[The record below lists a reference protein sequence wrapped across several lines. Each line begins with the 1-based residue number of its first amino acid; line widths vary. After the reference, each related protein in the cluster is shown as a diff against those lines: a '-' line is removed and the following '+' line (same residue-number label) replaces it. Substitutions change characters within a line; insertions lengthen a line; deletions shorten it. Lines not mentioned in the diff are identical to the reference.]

1 MAATRRSLIAGLGA
15 ATLAG
20 ALAGS
25 AHAKKIVRAC
35 PVTGPFAAAAD
46 YSAERRGVS
55 MLVMRDGKILLE
67 DYPQPG
73 GPLEA
78 WELASGTKS
87 FTGIMAAA
95 AQADGL
101 LEIDEPAS
109 TSLSEWRRDPR
120 KARIT
125 IRNLLSLNSGLKGPG
140 AIGQPP
146 AYLDALKAEARYEPG
161 TKFEYGPVGF
171 QVFGEIM
178 KRKLRAAGLAQD
190 PSVWLQ
196 ARVFDRINVHPSAWR
211 HGKDDNPFMPQ
222 GAQLTARDWAR
233 VGQWVMDGGQGVD
246 PRAFKALFE
255 PTAANPGYGLSWWLL
270 RPGLI
275 GPNPAAGIDGD
286 AIGAVAMHE
295 DIVMAAGAGDQRLYL
310 LRERRLVVVRQANEI
325 FRSMG
330 PFAVKWRDEDFLKR
344 ILR

>member
-1 MAATRRSLIAGLGA
+1 MIRSRRRLLASLGA
-15 ATLAG
+15 ASLAG
-20 ALAGS
+20 AFAGS
-25 AHAKKIVRAC
+25 AQAKKIVRAC
-35 PVTGPFAAAAD
+35 PVTGPYAAAAD
-46 YSAERRGVS
+46 YSAARRGVS
-55 MLVMRDGKILLE
+55 MLVMRDGKTLLE

-87 FTGIMAAA
+87 FTGVMAAA
-95 AQADGL
+95 AQSDGL
-101 LEIDEPAS
+101 LDIDEPAS
-109 TSLSEWRRDPR
+109 IALTEWRRDPR
-120 KARIT
+120 KSRIT

-146 AYLDALKAEARYEPG
+146 GYLAALKAEARYEPG
-161 TKFEYGPVGF
+161 AKFEYGPVGF
-171 QVFGEIM
+171 QAFGEIM
-178 KRKLRAAGLAQD
+178 KRKLAAAHLPDD

-196 ARVFDRINVHPSAWR
+196 GRVLDRINVHPSGWR
-211 HGKDDNPFMPQ
+211 RGKDGNPFMPQ

-233 VGQWVMDGGQGVD
+233 FGQWVMDGGQGVD
-246 PRAFKALFE
+246 PHVFKALFE
-255 PTAANPGYGLSWWLL
+255 SSATNPGYGLSWWLL

-286 AIGAVAMHE
+286 AIGAVAKHE

-310 LRERRLVVVRQANEI
+310 LRERRLIVVRQANEI

-330 PFAVKWRDEDFLKR
+330 PFAVKWRDEDFLKL
-344 ILR
+344 ILT

>member
-1 MAATRRSLIAGLGA
+1 MTRSRRKLLTGLGA
-15 ATLAG
+15 TAFVGGAAG
-20 ALAGS
+20 L

-35 PVTGPFAAAAD
+35 PITGPYAGAAD

-73 GPLEA
+73 GPEEA

-87 FTGIMAAA
+87 FTGVMAAA
-95 AQADGL
+95 AQADGFL
-101 LEIDEPAS
+101 DIEELAS
-109 TSLSEWRRDPR
+109 KTLPEWKYDPR
-120 KARIT
+120 KSRIT

-146 AYLDALKAEARYEPG
+146 AYLEALKAEAKYDPG
-161 TKFEYGPVGF
+161 VKFEYGPASF

-178 KRKLRAAGLAQD
+178 KRKLRAANQPDD

-196 ARVFDRINVHPSAWR
+196 RRVLDRIDVQVSDWR
-211 HGKDDNPFMPQ
+211 RGKDGNPFMPQ
-222 GAQLTARDWAR
+222 GARLTARNWAR
-233 VGQWVMDGGQGVD
+233 FGQWVMDGGKGVD
-246 PRAFKALFE
+246 PHVMKALFE
-255 PTAANPGYGLSWWLL
+255 PSSTNPGYGLSWWLL

-275 GPNPAAGIDGD
+275 GPNPRAGIDGD
-286 AIGAVAMHE
+286 AIGAVSKRE

-330 PFAVKWRDEDFLKR
+330 PLSIKFRDEDFLKL
-344 ILR
+344 ILT